1 MKIIFDEDKKY
12 SKYKKYSL
20 YFLLALLLNIFDLVL
35 LDYLS
40 LEGLTPDFLLI
51 LVVWISLNE
60 GQFIGMIS
68 GFIAGLMFDL
78 FSFDVLGTN
87 SLAKVIAALIAGWF
101 YNQNKINENIGSYR
115 FLVIIFVSSLFHNL
129 VYFFMY
135 IKVSEISFLP
145 FFGKYGLAISFYTTV
160 FAIFP
165 MLIRLPKN
173 RLIR

>member
-1 MKIIFDEDKKY
+1 MRIFFDDKKKY
-12 SKYKKYSL
+12 SNHKKYAI
-20 YFLLALLLNIFDLVL
+20 YFLSALLLNIFDLVL

-40 LEGLTPDFLLI
+40 IEGLSPDFLLI
-51 LVVWISLNE
+51 LVVWITLSE

-68 GFIAGLMFDL
+68 GFVIGLMFDL
-78 FSFDVLGTN
+78 FSFDLLGTN
-87 SLAKVIAALIAGWF
+87 ALAKLFAAFIAGWF

-115 FLVIIFVSSLFHNL
+115 FLGIVFLSSVFHNL
-129 VYFFMY
+129 IYFFMY

-145 FFGKYGLAISFYTTV
+145 FFGKYGLAISFYTTI